1 MTQPTAQD
9 LLMGGGGRM
18 FSWAIKQPTG
28 HYATVPYGTFVSG
41 VLESEPS
48 VAQQTDI
55 NTGALLTWPDGKPK
69 LQLIF
74 TLQTQLREDP
84 DDDGKRTL
92 WVKQSSNLQAA
103 IRDAVSKTGA
113 QSAEAG
119 GLLTATLVGERPA
132 SKGGQN
138 PIKVFEVQYQRPAQ
152 QALMAPDGA
161 QGQPAQQQFQQP
173 PQQQFQGQP
182 AQGVQQPAQAPAAGA
197 PAAGPDPVQVAGQLA
212 ALKTMTAEQIAT
224 ITGLPVEQ
232 VKARIPPY

>member
-1 MTQPTAQD
+1 M
-9 LLMGGGGRM
+9 
-18 FSWAIKQPTG
+18 
-28 HYATVPYGTFVSG
+28 PYGTFVSG

-55 NTGALLTWPDGKPK
+55 NTGALQTWPDGKPK

-173 PQQQFQGQP
+173 PQQQFQQPPQQQFQQPPQQQFQQPPQQQFQGQP

-232 VKARIPPY
+232 VKALIPPY